1 MEKTINQ
8 DEVNALLAAEI
19 RKTGLN
25 DAIKLDMVKE
35 KVMQKIQEMSKGISE
50 MENPA
55 VAQGP
60 TTFPNSQDDEE
71 KFSPAPGVQQMDSEL
86 PGTGMEPTSAVGMEA
101 GAQPL
106 NVAYEPKLAVVP
118 QVPDFLKDVEP
129 SKIFIY
135 DFNELSVGGENLS
148 NKPFKT
154 MEDPSISKSMQQ
166 MWSEKGITKSEV
178 YQTKFEKIGDIV
190 FDYKSGMSQFIERGA
205 EPDINIMQQYKENPY
220 AADPTKEVESYIK
233 QNVDID
239 QKVNDVIQNIVKNYF
254 LTNSERAVNDVSSMD
269 YNNFPTTHNPIGSGI
284 QTSAVVPQELPM
296 FENTL
301 TMKNIAKEYQKI
313 ETPKELIETIAG
325 KSKAAKLIYEGKEVK
340 KWMLGD
346 KEYYLPSDPM
356 SIRMCY
362 IK

>member
-1 MEKTINQ
+1 MEKIINQ

-19 RKTGLN
+19 RKVGLN

-35 KVMQKIQEMSKGISE
+35 KVLRKIEEISKGITE

-55 VAQGP
+55 VSQVQN
-60 TTFPNSQDDEE
+60 TFPNPEEDEE
-71 KFSPAPGVQQMDSEL
+71 KFSTEPGVQQPDAEL
-86 PGTGMEPTSAVGMEA
+86 SGTGMEPENIGMEP

-106 NVAYEPKLAVVP
+106 NVAYEPKTAIIP
-118 QVPDFLKDVEP
+118 EIPDFLKDVEP

-154 MEDPSISKSMQQ
+154 MEDPNISKSMQQ
-166 MWSEKGITKSEV
+166 MWSEKGITKAEV
-178 YQTKFEKIGDIV
+178 YQTKFEKIGDII

-205 EPDINIMQQYKENPY
+205 EPDINVMQQYKENPY
-220 AADPTKEVESYIK
+220 ADDPTKEVETYIK

-239 QKVNDVIQNIVKNYF
+239 QKINDVITNIVKNYF
-254 LTNSERAVNDVSSMD
+254 LTNSEKAVNDPNINYNAVS
-269 YNNFPTTHNPIGSGI
+269 TTHNPIGSGI
-284 QTSAVVPQELPM
+284 QTSAIVPQELPM

-301 TMKNIAKEYQKI
+301 TMKNVARDFQKV
-313 ETPKELIETIAG
+313 ETPKELVETITG
-325 KSKAAKLIYEGKEVK
+325 KSNAAKLVYEGKEVK
-340 KWMLGD
+340 KWILGD

-362 IK
+362 VK

>member
-1 MEKTINQ
+1 MEKINQ
-8 DEVNALLAAEI
+8 DEINALLAAEI

-25 DAIKLDMVKE
+25 DAIKLDIVRE
-35 KVMQKIQEMSKGISE
+35 KVMQKIQEMSKSISE

-55 VAQGP
+55 VAQSP
-60 TTFPNSQDDEE
+60 TEFPNPEQDEE
-71 KFSPAPGVQQMDSEL
+71 KFNVAPGVPQS
-86 PGTGMEPTSAVGMEA
+86 TSDLKNIGLEA
-101 GAQPL
+101 GTQPL
-106 NVAYEPKLAVVP
+106 NVAYEPKTAIIP

-129 SKIFIY
+129 GKIFIY

-154 MEDPSISKSMQQ
+154 MEDPNISKSIQQ
-166 MWSEKGITKSEV
+166 MWSEKGITKVEV

-205 EPDINIMQQYKENPY
+205 EPDINVMQQYKENPY
-220 AADPTKEVESYIK
+220 AADPTKEIESYIK

-254 LTNSERAVNDVSSMD
+254 LTNSERAINDMPLN
-269 YNNFPTTHNPIGSGI
+269 YNTVPTTHNPIGSGI
-284 QTSAVVPQELPM
+284 QTSAVIPQELPM

-301 TMKNIAKEYQKI
+301 TMKSIAKEFQKV
-313 ETPKELIETIAG
+313 ETPQELIETIAG
-325 KSKAAKLIYEGKEVK
+325 KSKAAKLVYEGKEIK
-340 KWMLGD
+340 KWVLGD